1 MTLQAITIQ
10 LPERVY
16 NDVAARAHRLHRSIE
31 DALADVVVDAL
42 PTIDDLPSELADEL
56 EQLDLLS
63 DRELW
68 QAAQTKLSVDEA
80 AQMQTLVW
88 KQQRDGLTKREQTKA
103 EKLLQRYNRTML
115 VPAYRLPFSY
125 LLLGQDRGDL
135 RTTTTAPLCRCG
147 PPRCLLVV

>member
-16 NDVAARAHRLHRSIE
+16 NDVATRALRMHRPIE
-31 DALADVVVDAL
+31 EALADVVVDAL
-42 PTIDDLPSELADEL
+42 PTIDDLPSELVDEL

-68 QAAQTKLSVDEA
+68 QAAQTKLSAEEA
-80 AQMQTLVW
+80 EQMQTLVS

-115 VPAYRLPFSY
+115 VRAKAAVLLKTRGFDISSLYPAP
-125 LLLGQDRGDL
+125 
-135 RTTTTAPLCRCG
+135 AP
-147 PPRCLLVV
+147 